1 MCTCKINL
9 WWTVNN
15 LLNIQCCWCG
25 FCSWTACPYKRNRNA
40 FTAPIICFTFFSVHS
55 SLSRCF
61 FILIT
66 TSAWKKAFKLH
77 IRCIRMCVT
86 RAKCA
91 YYWLLLTASA
101 TNLVICAY
109 KSQKWPVYLNAH
121 QHSTLAGTVSSIW
134 KFHFNVINNNITRPA
149 LIIIHDKTFK

>member
-1 MCTCKINL
+1 MNSEQSVKHPM
-9 WWTVNN
+9 
-15 LLNIQCCWCG
+15 LLMWFLQLNSMPIQAKPKCIHRSNHM
-25 FCSWTACPYKRNRNA
+25 FH
-40 FTAPIICFTFFSVHS
+40 FFSVHS

-77 IRCIRMCVT
+77 IRCICMCVT
-86 RAKCA
+86 RAKYA

-101 TNLVICAY
+101 TNPVICAY

-134 KFHFNVINNNITRPA
+134 KFHFNVINNNITRPT